1 MRRGRRKEFAA
12 AYAEHGDEILDP
24 LEVSTLQLAMLDW
37 GEVAR
42 EDHRARLDLVTR
54 LLATRKSSIVP
65 LLPDLLPGAASPSM
79 LNGLLN
85 ASWPLK
91 DWRRLRILAN
101 FAENPSALPRFV
113 HPHNL
118 IWGNNGAAR
127 EIFKWSVIVL
137 LENS

>member
-1 MRRGRRKEFAA
+1 MQRA
-12 AYAEHGDEILDP
+12 I
-24 LEVSTLQLAMLDW
+24 LDW

-42 EDHRARLDLVTR
+42 DDHRARLDLVTR

-65 LLPDLLPGAASPSM
+65 LLPDLQPGAASASM

-91 DWRRLRILAN
+91 DGRRLRILAN
-101 FAENPSALPRFV
+101 FAESPSALPRFA
-113 HPHNL
+113 HRHNL

-127 EIFKWSVIVL
+127 EIFEWSVIVL
-137 LENS
+137 LESS